1 MERCLLTLMNAN
13 IYVTKSIM
21 PSLEEY
27 TAMIAPM
34 WNNHMITNMGPLHTR
49 LEQELK
55 TFLHLDHILLMTNGH
70 ISLELALQA
79 LDLPEHSEI
88 ITTPFTFIS
97 TTHAIVRNG
106 LVPVFCDIN
115 PQDFTIDTDKLEKL
129 ITEKTSA
136 ILPVHVYGN
145 ICHIEAIEA
154 IAARHHLKILYDAA
168 HTFGET
174 YKGIPVGNLG
184 DVSIFSFHATK
195 VFNTIEGG
203 AVCFHD
209 EDYGR
214 RLQDLRN
221 FGIRDEEEIPG
232 IGSNAKMDEFR
243 AAMGLCNLKYIPEAI
258 SQRKHIAERYFER
271 LAGVQGIRLNV
282 VSADT
287 ESNYAYFPI
296 VFDGYRKS
304 RNQVYTEL
312 KSYGIYSRKYFYPIT
327 PYAQCY
333 RNTYG
338 SADVTT
344 AAYISE
350 RILTVPIYPDLSSE
364 DVDRICDIIIQN

>member
-1 MERCLLTLMNAN
+1 MNTN

-27 TAMIAPM
+27 IAMISPM
-34 WNNHMITNMGPLHTR
+34 WDSHMITNMGLLHTK

-55 TFLHLDHILLMTNGH
+55 SFLKVDNILLMTNGH
-70 ISLELALQA
+70 LALELALQA

-106 LVPVFCDIN
+106 FVPVFCDIN
-115 PQDFTIDTDKLEKL
+115 PHDFTIDTDKLEDL

-145 ICHIEAIEA
+145 ICNIEAIEK
-154 IAARHHLKILYDAA
+154 IAEKHHLKVLYDAA

-174 YKGIPVGNLG
+174 YKNIPVGCLG

-209 EDYGR
+209 KNYGKK
-214 RLQDLRN
+214 LENLRN
-221 FGIRDEEEIPG
+221 FGIKDEEEIPG

-258 SQRKHIAERYFER
+258 TQRKKIAEHYCTR
-271 LAGVQGIRLNV
+271 LSETQGIRLNPF
-282 VSADT
+282 SPDT
-287 ESNYAYFPI
+287 KSNYAYFPI
-296 VFDGYRKS
+296 VFDGYHKN
-304 RNQVYTEL
+304 RNQIYTEL
-312 KSYGIYSRKYFYPIT
+312 KAQRIYSRKYFYPIT

-333 RNTYG
+333 RDTYG
-338 SADVTT
+338 NANVPT
-344 AAYISE
+344 AAYISD
-350 RILTVPIYPDLSSE
+350 RILTLPLYPDLSLE
-364 DVDRICDIIIQN
+364 AVNKICDIILRS

>member
-1 MERCLLTLMNAN
+1 M
-13 IYVTKSIM
+13 V
-21 PSLEEY
+21 
-27 TAMIAPM
+27 
-34 WNNHMITNMGPLHTR
+34 TNMGSLHTR

-55 TFLHLDHILLMTNGH
+55 AFLHLDHILLMTNGH
-70 ISLELALQA
+70 ISSELALQA

-106 LVPVFCDIN
+106 FVPVFCDID
-115 PQDFTIDTDKLEKL
+115 PQDFTIDTDKLEGL
-129 ITEKTSA
+129 ITENTSA

-145 ICHIEAIEA
+145 ICHIEAIAA
-154 IAARHHLKILYDAA
+154 IAAKHHLKVLYDAA
-168 HTFGET
+168 HTFGEA

-195 VFNTIEGG
+195 VFNTVEGG

-214 RLQDLRN
+214 KLKDLRN
-221 FGIRDEEEIPG
+221 FGIRDEEEISG

-243 AAMGLCNLKYIPEAI
+243 AAMGLCNLKSIPEAI
-258 SQRKHIAERYFER
+258 LQRKRIYEHYFER
-271 LAGVQGIRLNV
+271 LNGVSGIRLNIIP
-282 VSADT
+282 SDT

-296 VFDGYRKS
+296 VFDGYRKN
-304 RNQVYTEL
+304 RNQIYTEL
-312 KSYGIYSRKYFYPIT
+312 KSQGIYSRKYFYPIT

-333 RNTYG
+333 CNAYG
-338 SADVTT
+338 TADVTT
-344 AAYISE
+344 HI
-350 RILTVPIYPDLSSE
+350 
-364 DVDRICDIIIQN
+364 